1 MLSKFTYTANLGRAA
16 VTLDLLQVGVILMH
30 FLGRLGELPTVYMM
44 TRKPIYLI
52 LQLRLDLNLGLCLLT
67 LILILAF
74 GIYYF
79 QVHFHTIYFKVVSI
93 ITP

>member
-1 MLSKFTYTANLGRAA
+1 
-16 VTLDLLQVGVILMH
+16 MH
-30 FLGRLGELPTVYMM
+30 FLGRLGELPTVYMI

-52 LQLRLDLNLGLCLLT
+52 LQLCFDLNLSYCLLT

-79 QVHFHTIYFKVVSI
+79 QLHFHTIYFKVVSI

>member
-16 VTLDLLQVGVILMH
+16 VTLDLLQVGVINA
-30 FLGRLGELPTVYMM
+30 FSRQ

-52 LQLRLDLNLGLCLLT
+52 LQLCFDLNLSYCLLT

-74 GIYYF
+74 RIYYF
-79 QVHFHTIYFKVVSI
+79 QLHFHTIYFKVVSI